1 MKSSIGTAA
10 LAGSVVVGSI
20 LSGVSLATA
29 TTLDPVSFG
38 APITGLNAVAG
49 NQGDPKTITDFGAYT
64 SSSTVNQA
72 TAQAGA
78 TLSGGIDPAISAT
91 IAAAAGSFA
100 HDPTGTGASVFAGV
114 QLRYQFDFNG
124 PATSVPMIVG
134 VNGLLTSS
142 GGGSNDVRLQIFGN
156 GVNINFDI
164 GCFGTGSCTQTFSGQ
179 SVNDS
184 VFFTGS
190 VYTVLLSISL
200 NGGVQGGTNQDQN
213 QTMTGSI
220 DPMFTIDLPN
230 ANDFTFDFSP
240 GLIPPASGTP
250 LPAALPLFAT
260 GLGGLGL
267 LGWRRKRKAQAGL

>member
-10 LAGSVVVGSI
+10 LAGSVVACSI
-20 LSGVSLATA
+20 FSGVSLATA

-38 APITGLNAVAG
+38 SPLIFGLNAVAG
-49 NQGDPKTITDFGAYT
+49 NTGDPKTITDFGAYT

-91 IAAAAGSFA
+91 IEAAAGSFA

-134 VNGLLTSS
+134 ANGLLTSS
-142 GGGSNDVRLQIFGN
+142 GGGSNEVRLQVFGN
-156 GVNINFDI
+156 GVSIDLNL
-164 GCFGTGSCTQTFSGQ
+164 GCFGSGSCTQTFSGQ
-179 SVNDS
+179 SLNNPN
-184 VFFTGS
+184 FFTGS
-190 VYTVLLSISL
+190 VYTVTMTILL
-200 NGGVQGGTNQDQN
+200 NGGAAGGTNQDQK

-220 DPMFTIDLPN
+220 DPMFTIDLAN
-230 ANDFTFDFSP
+230 ASDFTFEFSD
-240 GLIPPASGTP
+240 GLIPPASATP
-250 LPAALPLFAT
+250 VPAALPLFASGT
-260 GLGGLGL
+260 AALGL
-267 LGWRRKRKAQAGL
+267 LMRRRKRKQVA